1 MLRYGFIA
9 AGNII
14 QAMHRGA
21 ELNSAYNPAEIG
33 IYDINEAVRDS
44 YAKKGYVT
52 YDKMSD
58 LIDNSDT
65 LVLGVTPKVAGLVID
80 ELAASYRP
88 NQLLLTVVTGVEQD
102 WYKEHLGEDSKVVI
116 CMPNMSS
123 QVGEGSFAV
132 SRSENC
138 SDEDVKKATEIL
150 NMCGHVEEIPDGMM
164 AEVLPFNGSAP
175 GFFYHIANL
184 MAEEAKKLGLDP
196 DTAVKLFAQTM
207 KGSGEM
213 ILNSDISLKDLEKA
227 LRLPGGATVTA
238 LEKIESMGF
247 DDLYHEFVNT
257 SVERCRELGQT
268 SASKA

>member
-14 QAMHRGA
+14 QAMHKGA
-21 ELNSAYNPAEIG
+21 ELNSAYDPSEIG
-33 IYDINEAVRDS
+33 IYDINEELRNS
-44 YAKKGYVT
+44 YAKRGYVT
-52 YDKMSD
+52 FDKMGD
-58 LIDNSDT
+58 LIDNSDV

-88 NQLLLTVVTGVEQD
+88 GQLLLTVVTGVEQD
-102 WYKEHLGEDSKVVI
+102 WYKEHLGKDSKVVI

-123 QVGEGSFAV
+123 QVGEGAFAV
-132 SRSENC
+132 SRSVNC

-150 NMCGHVEEIPDGMM
+150 SLCGLVEEVPDGMM

-184 MAEEAKKLGLDP
+184 MVEEAKKLGLDS

-213 ILNSDISLKDLEKA
+213 ILNSDLSLKDLETA

-238 LEKIESMGF
+238 LEKIESLGF
-247 DDLYHEFVNT
+247 DDLYREFVNV
-257 SVERCRELGQT
+257 SVERCKELGHQR
-268 SASKA
+268 A